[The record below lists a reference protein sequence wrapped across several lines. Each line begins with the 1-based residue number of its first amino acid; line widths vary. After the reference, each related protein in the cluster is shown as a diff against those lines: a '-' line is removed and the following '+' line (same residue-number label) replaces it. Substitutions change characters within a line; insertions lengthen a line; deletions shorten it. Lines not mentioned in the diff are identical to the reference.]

1 MWTCRENLTF
11 SEQKVLGIP
20 CSVVG
25 RGLLPSS
32 RRIEYVEEKLK
43 ENGVRGKVIPPED
56 KLSELAEEMYRR
68 EDERWVEEALHDLV
82 SLEEV
87 KKGVADE
94 FMGEFEL
101 GNARRFIEEGLEQD
115 RTLSWRGAFKKKLGV
130 TQEKHT
136 DTLEEAVRRRT
147 FEALEI
153 R

>member
-1 MWTCRENLTF
+1 MWKRRENLIF

-20 CSVVG
+20 CRVVG

-68 EDERWVEEALHDLV
+68 EHERWVEEALHDLV
-82 SLEEV
+82 SLDEL
-87 KKGVADE
+87 KKEVADE

-136 DTLEEAVRRRT
+136 DALEEAVRRRA

>member
-1 MWTCRENLTF
+1 MWKCRENLTF
-11 SEQKVLGIP
+11 SEQKVLSIP
-20 CSVVG
+20 CRVVG

-136 DTLEEAVRRRT
+136 D
-147 FEALEI
+147 AL
-153 R
+153 